1 MNEPLF
7 RKEAL
12 ESNKTKMI
20 GSVALYCPPYRWV
33 VISTVAFITLIIA
46 LLFIFGSYTKRET
59 AIGELLPV
67 GGILT
72 VSPPVSG
79 TVVGLSVSEGQSV
92 RKGQPLIEI
101 SSEVA
106 TSLGRTRHMVANQL
120 EMQRTRLKADL
131 GSLDTLNKEALQGL
145 KQRLMLL
152 QSQFKQTELQR
163 KQRVRQ
169 IELARVQLDKIQK
182 MHKEGYAS
190 KTQVEQQETALLDT
204 DSRLQETTRQQL
216 DLQQQIAQASQQ
228 LREQPLNAMNQKHE
242 IQSKLSDV
250 DQQVAENES
259 RRSVVLQAPQDSV
272 VGAILTK
279 QGQIVGAGQSV
290 ISLLPEN
297 GKLQARMMVSS
308 RSIGFIQK
316 GQKVVLRYQAYPY
329 QKFGQQYGYVT
340 EVSRTALSPQEVATL
355 TGNNDVREQHYR
367 VIVDLYKQDI
377 LVYGKTE
384 HLKPGI
390 ALEAD
395 FLIDNRRL
403 IEWVL
408 EPLYALGRRSAS

>member
-1 MNEPLF
+1 MSESLF

-20 GSVALYCPPYRWV
+20 GSVALYCPPYRWL
-33 VISTVAFITLIIA
+33 VIGVVAFITTSLVI
-46 LLFIFGSYTKRET
+46 FFVFGSYTKRET
-59 AIGELLPV
+59 AVGDLLPV
-67 GGILT
+67 GGIMT

-79 TVVGLSVSEGQSV
+79 TVVKLSVSEGQSV

-106 TSLGRTRHMVANQL
+106 TSLGRTRHMVADQL
-120 EMQRTRLKADL
+120 ELQRTRLQADL
-131 GSLDTLNKEALQGL
+131 VALVTLNKEAMQGL
-145 KQRLMLL
+145 KERLTLL
-152 QSQFKQTELQR
+152 QSQLKQTEIQR
-163 KQRVRQ
+163 KQRIRQ
-169 IELARVQLDKIQK
+169 IELARVQLNKIQQ

-190 KTQVEQQETALLDT
+190 NTQVEQQETTLLDT

-216 DLQQQIAQASQQ
+216 DLQQQIAQTSQQ
-228 LREQPLNAMNQKHE
+228 LREQPLNALNQQHDM
-242 IQSKLSDV
+242 QSKLSDI

-279 QGQIVGAGQSV
+279 QGQIVSPGQSV
-290 ISLLPEN
+290 VSLLPEN

-316 GQKVVLRYQAYPY
+316 GQRVVLRYQAYPY

-367 VIVDLYKQDI
+367 VIVDLDKQDI
-377 LVYGKTE
+377 LVYGKKE